1 MNSLTASTTLGTF
14 NKMRCEENRERGE
27 LRREVIYDGGREK
40 VASAQDFFGNQREM
54 TTLGRGFLFLVFLVY
69 LVTILYIAVS

>member
-40 VASAQDFFGNQREM
+40 VQENVGLWCTSQRELEKNGKM
-54 TTLGRGFLFLVFLVY
+54 SKWSIFREN
-69 LVTILYIAVS
+69 LYKM